1 MYNLTISDK
10 GLLEPIVM
18 KVTRWVLR
26 REGGGDSSDLSDGW
40 FNDTCYL
47 LSLINVM
54 EKNHDKAVKLLEY
67 IDEEETLINSTV
79 LLEMLNR
86 LKKKRYEKY
95 RDTII
100 NLIYNIDNIH
110 YLTPEDYNNS
120 LNTCKYYDFN
130 INFSDCTIIES
141 MKRFNVTH
149 IVSFDSDFDK
159 ANDIKRIY
167 L

>member
-1 MYNLTISDK
+1 MLFI
-10 GLLEPIVM
+10 
-18 KVTRWVLR
+18 
-26 REGGGDSSDLSDGW
+26 
-40 FNDTCYL
+40 DTCYL

-54 EKNHDKAVKLLEY
+54 ENNHEKAVQLLGY

-100 NLIYNIDNIH
+100 DLIYNMDNIH
-110 YLTPEDYNNS
+110 YLTTEDYNKS
-120 LNTCKYYDFN
+120 LNICKDYDFS
-130 INFSDCTIIES
+130 INFSDCTILES
-141 MKRFNVTH
+141 MKQFNVAH

-159 ANDIKRIY
+159 ANNIKRIY

>member
-1 MYNLTISDK
+1 MLFI
-10 GLLEPIVM
+10 
-18 KVTRWVLR
+18 
-26 REGGGDSSDLSDGW
+26 
-40 FNDTCYL
+40 DTCYL

-54 EKNHDKAVKLLEY
+54 EKNHEKAVQLLEY

-79 LLEMLNR
+79 LLEMLNK

-100 NLIYNIDNIH
+100 DLIYNMDNIH
-110 YLTPEDYNNS
+110 YLTTEEYNKS
-120 LNTCKYYDFN
+120 LNTCKDYDFS
-130 INFSDCTIIES
+130 INFSDCTILES
-141 MKRFNVTH
+141 MKQFNVTH

-159 ANDIKRIY
+159 ANNIKRIY

>member
-1 MYNLTISDK
+1 MLFI
-10 GLLEPIVM
+10 
-18 KVTRWVLR
+18 
-26 REGGGDSSDLSDGW
+26 
-40 FNDTCYL
+40 DTCYL

-54 EKNHDKAVKLLEY
+54 EKNHEKAVKLLEY
-67 IDEEETLINSTV
+67 IDEEETLINSIV

-100 NLIYNIDNIH
+100 DLIYNMDNIH
-110 YLTPEDYNNS
+110 YLTNEDYNNS
-120 LNTCKYYDFN
+120 LKTCKKYDFS
-130 INFSDCTIIES
+130 INFSDCTILET
-141 MKRFNVTH
+141 MKQFNITH

-159 ANDIKRIY
+159 ANDITRIY

>member
-1 MYNLTISDK
+1 MLFI
-10 GLLEPIVM
+10 
-18 KVTRWVLR
+18 
-26 REGGGDSSDLSDGW
+26 
-40 FNDTCYL
+40 DTCYL

-54 EKNHDKAVKLLEY
+54 EKNHEKAIQLLEY

-95 RDTII
+95 RNTII
-100 NLIYNIDNIH
+100 DLLYGMDNIH
-110 YLTPEDYNNS
+110 YLTTEDYNNA
-120 LNTCKYYDFN
+120 LDICKKYGFS
-130 INFSDCTIIES
+130 INFSDCTILES
-141 MKRFNVTH
+141 MKQYNINS

-159 ANDIKRIY
+159 SNEIKRIY

>member
-1 MYNLTISDK
+1 MLFI
-10 GLLEPIVM
+10 
-18 KVTRWVLR
+18 
-26 REGGGDSSDLSDGW
+26 
-40 FNDTCYL
+40 DTCYL

-54 EKNHDKAVKLLEY
+54 ETNHEKAVQLLEY

-100 NLIYNIDNIH
+100 DLIYNMDNIH
-110 YLTPEDYNNS
+110 YLTNEDYNKS
-120 LNTCKYYDFN
+120 LKTCKNYGFS
-130 INFSDCTIIES
+130 INFSDCTILES
-141 MKRFNVTH
+141 MKQFNVTH

-159 ANDIKRIY
+159 ANEVKRIY